1 MLSAEHSQ
9 SRYRVYYRSYRL
21 ALLLLL
27 LPPLILVEFL
37 PGLLAGEL
45 DRSELVALA
54 LGVFMPV
61 VGAGWL
67 FEMASFHFSWDDD
80 SFRWRWRN
88 LLRRESVDLPLSR
101 VVGVRREAIESSDSS
116 GDRLSYRLV
125 VVLDDDRVIGL
136 TRGYSSFQAR
146 KLKQVVDELREY
158 LGYVVP
164 MP

>member
-1 MLSAEHSQ
+1 MLSAEHNDTS
-9 SRYRVYYRSYRL
+9 YRVHYRSYRL
-21 ALLLLL
+21 ALALLL
-27 LPPLILVEFL
+27 LPPLMLIEFV

-45 DRSELVALA
+45 DHSEMAALV
-54 LGVFMPV
+54 LGVFLPLL
-61 VGAGWL
+61 GAWFL

-88 LLRRESVDLPLSR
+88 LLQRESLDLPLSR
-101 VVGVRREAIESSDSS
+101 VIGVRRETVETSDSS
-116 GDRLSYRLV
+116 GDKLSYRLV
-125 VVLDDDRVIGL
+125 VVLDDDSVVGL
-136 TRGYSSFQAR
+136 TRGYSDFQAR